1 MSRKVEECPAARGY
15 CKGNQYNGGSGIY
28 LLRVPVLLLGTVVMS
43 EGAGGASLR
52 THSYMD
58 PF

>member
-1 MSRKVEECPAARGY
+1 MSRKMGECPAARGY
-15 CKGNQYNGGSGIY
+15 CKGNQYNGRSGIY
-28 LLRVPVLLLGTVVMS
+28 FLSVPVLLLGTVVMS
-43 EGAGGASLR
+43 EGASLR